1 MSWTLRID
9 SGPRK
14 GERIALQAGL
24 ALRVGRTPKAD
35 LPLPGDTFLSGVH
48 FEVVNEGESCTLRDL
63 NSSNG
68 TLFQQARVSAV
79 QLGAG
84 DIFTAGRTQFSVLH
98 ETPAESKVAPAA
110 VEALLPGARGQLLQ
124 ELRTN
129 QQPLYAVLDASRDPR
144 VLATLLQHKT
154 QYAWLFEPGT
164 PTELMSFAP
173 YLLPLPAESPALE
186 ALIDSGW
193 TEHWGIYLTSRSSPW
208 ELLAFLKRLL
218 LVQQPD
224 GQQALL
230 RFYDPRVLRPLL
242 GSATAWQQPFL
253 FGAVERY
260 LIPGEE
266 PQTATTFVHGRNGV
280 EQSEIHL
287 AEDGRTELV
296 APLPGGKQGSAP
308 ATRDRLVLLSRQMAK
323 LEARECDSFMENLV
337 SEMQALFPERFA
349 IPEQG
354 AEWVRHGVAHPSR
367 YGIQAEGDVRTY
379 VSLVMQLGRDFDVD
393 PQLPWASHLLHLRL
407 APREKL
413 SRLVE
418 AAAEQQKQL
427 APR

>member
-1 MSWTLRID
+1 MPWILRID
-9 SGPRK
+9 SGPSK
-14 GERIALQAGL
+14 GKRVPLQAG
-24 ALRVGRTPKAD
+24 ATLRVGRTARAD
-35 LPLPGDTFLSGVH
+35 LALPEDTFLSGVH
-48 FEVVNEGESCTLRDL
+48 FEVMEEGESCTLRDL

-68 TLFQQARVSAV
+68 TVFQQGRVSAV
-79 QLGAG
+79 RLGAG
-84 DIFTAGRTQFSVLH
+84 STFTAGRTQFTVVN
-98 ETPAESKVAPAA
+98 EVPEEPKVAVPA
-110 VEALLPGARGQLLQ
+110 VEALLPESRARLLL

-164 PTELMSFAP
+164 PPELMSFAP
-173 YLLPLPAESPALE
+173 YLLPLPADSPALE

-224 GQQALL
+224 GQEALL

-253 FGAVERY
+253 FGTVDRY

-266 PQTATTFVHGRNGV
+266 PQTATTFVQGRNGV
-280 EQSEIHL
+280 EQSEILL

-296 APLPGGKQGSAP
+296 VPVSGSEQGPPP

-323 LEARECDSFMENLV
+323 LEARECDSFTESLV

-354 AEWVRHGVAHPSR
+354 AEWVRHGVAQPSR
-367 YGIQAEGDVRTY
+367 YGIQAEADVRTY

-407 APREKL
+407 APGEKL
-413 SRLVE
+413 SRLVK

-427 APR
+427 APK